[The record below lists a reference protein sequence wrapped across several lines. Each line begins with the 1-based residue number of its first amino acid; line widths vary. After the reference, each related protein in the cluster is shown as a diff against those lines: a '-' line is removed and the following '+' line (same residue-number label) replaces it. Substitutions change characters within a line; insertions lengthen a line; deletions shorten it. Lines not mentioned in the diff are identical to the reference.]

1 MTRRCDITGKSVLS
15 GNNVSR
21 ANNKSR
27 RRFLPNLQDSSLQSE
42 ALGHSVRLRV
52 TPRGLST
59 IEHKGGL
66 DAFLLATPN
75 RKLTDEALLLKRRI
89 TRAAAKREA
98 AST

>member
-15 GNNVSR
+15 GNNVSH

-42 ALGHSVRLRV
+42 ALGHTVRLRV

-75 RKLTDEALLLKRRI
+75 RKLTDEARLLKRRVV
-89 TRAAAKREA
+89 RAAAKRETA
-98 AST
+98 PA

>member
-15 GNNVSR
+15 GNNVSH

-42 ALGHSVRLRV
+42 ALGHAVRLKV

-75 RKLTDEALLLKRRI
+75 RKLTDEARLLKRRVA
-89 TRAAAKREA
+89 RAAAKRGTA
-98 AST
+98 PA